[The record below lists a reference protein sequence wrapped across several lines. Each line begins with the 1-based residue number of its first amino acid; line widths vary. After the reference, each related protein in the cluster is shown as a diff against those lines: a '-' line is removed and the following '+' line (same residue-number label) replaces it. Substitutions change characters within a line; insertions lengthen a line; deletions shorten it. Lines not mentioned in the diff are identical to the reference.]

1 MKKGTNDGTCLKAV
15 GLELGTKRRSQPP
28 WVVPHSRTFFLFFS
42 CPALVISVIDD
53 FLHSIRTSH
62 LRLNM
67 SISTSRVSSTQQKFR
82 TIRRDPSH
90 PATLHFST
98 FLDQYQTARIPS
110 LPGSTCATWPFRYA
124 VRGGQGRI
132 GLQKS
137 KHRILFSFF
146 LHSHLTLL
154 HFYSS
159 SFSLSASF
167 DFSHSFTHTHTVFT
181 LLPSPHLISS
191 FTRLHPL
198 HSNQDDLQRP
208 LPFPPRRCRHGQP
221 SSFFR
226 TTQLSISR
234 QQGDS
239 PFDP

>member
-1 MKKGTNDGTCLKAV
+1 MKKGSNDGTCLKAV
-15 GLELGTKRRSQPP
+15 GLGLGTKRRSQPP

-110 LPGSTCATWPFRYA
+110 LPGSTCTTWPFRYA
-124 VRGGQGRI
+124 VRGGKEEVAY
-132 GLQKS
+132 KS
-137 KHRILFSFF
+137 RNFASSSLSFF
-146 LHSHLTLL
+146 ILISHFATSTPPSLSRLPSTSHTLL
-154 HFYSS
+154 HTLTR
-159 SFSLSASF
+159 SLL
-167 DFSHSFTHTHTVFT
+167 D
-181 LLPSPHLISS
+181 SPHLPSY
-191 FTRLHPL
+191 FTRLHL
-198 HSNQDDLQRP
+198 FTFDQDDLQRP
-208 LPFPPRRCRHGQP
+208 LPFTPRRRRHGQP
-221 SSFFR
+221 SPFFR